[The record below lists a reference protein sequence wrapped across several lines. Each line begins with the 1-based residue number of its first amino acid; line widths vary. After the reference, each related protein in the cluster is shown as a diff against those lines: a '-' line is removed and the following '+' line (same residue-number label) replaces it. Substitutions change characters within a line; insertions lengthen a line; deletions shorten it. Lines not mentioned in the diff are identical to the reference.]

1 MDSKQKASVEK
12 KIEKLQ
18 PLEDKKDS
26 KTINKDDDFDKEIE
40 NYHEKKNIEI
50 QFILIEILCIFN
62 KLE

>member
-26 KTINKDDDFDKEIE
+26 KTINQDDDFDKEIE
-40 NYHEKKNIEI
+40 NYHEKKI
-50 QFILIEILCIFN
+50 
-62 KLE
+62 

>member
-12 KIEKLQ
+12 KIEKPQ

-26 KTINKDDDFDKEIE
+26 KTINQNDDFDKEIE

-50 QFILIEILCIFN
+50 QFILIEILCILN

>member
-1 MDSKQKASVEK
+1 MNSKQKASVEK

-26 KTINKDDDFDKEIE
+26 KTINQDDDFDKEIE

-50 QFILIEILCIFN
+50 QFILIEILCILN

>member
-26 KTINKDDDFDKEIE
+26 KTINQDDDFDKEIE

-50 QFILIEILCIFN
+50 QFILIEILCILN

>member
-26 KTINKDDDFDKEIE
+26 KTINQDDDFDKEIE
-40 NYHEKKNIEI
+40 NYYEKKNIEI
-50 QFILIEILCIFN
+50 QFILIEILCILN

>member
-26 KTINKDDDFDKEIE
+26 KTINQDDDFDKEIE

-50 QFILIEILCIFN
+50 QFILIEILCNPN